1 MTSDT
6 RPCDRKDCINGC
18 GGARSDCPMTK
29 GAPLEKAKTG
39 RPSSYTMATAIT
51 ICDRLSQG
59 ETLTAIC
66 ADKAM
71 PSSSMVYRWLE
82 AHQEFREAYA
92 RARELQAHA
101 IADAAVTEALEAED
115 AALGRLAFD
124 ARKWFASKVAPKVY
138 GDKITQEHTG
148 PGGGPVQLTWGDGS
162 TS

>member
-1 MTSDT
+1 MSANTC
-6 RPCDRKDCINGC
+6 PACLNGC
-18 GGARSDCPMTK
+18 GGARSDCPMRE
-29 GAPLEKAKTG
+29 GAPLERIRPG
-39 RPSSYTMATAIT
+39 RPSSYTLATAIV

-66 ADKAM
+66 DDPAM

-82 AHQEFREAYA
+82 AHSEFREAYA

-101 IADAAVTEALEAED
+101 IADAAVAEALRAED

-138 GDKITQEHTG
+138 GDKVTQEHTG
-148 PGGGPVQLTWGDGS
+148 PGGGPVKLTWGDGS
-162 TS
+162 Q